1 MTELAGLWQRGQ
13 RNVIGAKL
21 AGLWQQNSGEW
32 AAQGKCKEVEP
43 WNKTEY
49 CFPMAYSFDSAWV
62 IIYNTYNSVLGCSSA

>member
-32 AAQGKCKEVEP
+32 AAQVEVQGGGALE
-43 WNKTEY
+43 
-49 CFPMAYSFDSAWV
+49 
-62 IIYNTYNSVLGCSSA
+62 